1 LFISLK
7 CLHLM
12 QYSAHLQ
19 VNEHFKA
26 APASYQLDCYFRK
39 LNYNYK
45 FFIGILSVRFDL
57 IIRFLFRLLN

>member
-1 LFISLK
+1 
-7 CLHLM
+7 M